1 MKEGEG
7 TVTKKRGPTRRKRA
21 KRNGYLIRL
30 YARLAIVILCFVLSV
45 SAPTGSGNAGAPVRE
60 SARTSV
66 EQATTLTAKKETLR
80 QLLTTAG
87 KLRRANDARQA
98 VLTLNEAGRLQLDLN
113 LKPEALRTF
122 KESQALLDHHA
133 DAVTTVNTL
142 NGLASAYV
150 ELDQYKKAKPILD
163 QARTISEQNNYP
175 AGKAEALLLLSQCE
189 NNDNHADALTTADEA
204 LTLWQNIGDN
214 AGVARSHL
222 LIGNYQFAQTNLVD
236 AEQSFQAAL
245 DRARALND
253 PALQAESLVYLS
265 FVAFRKGAWQDM
277 FPLLVAAEALI
288 NGQDEP
294 FLMGQITAGLADV
307 FLETGLPEVG
317 LEKYQQALEYFRQTN
332 SQRAMIG
339 MWWGIGKS
347 LYILE
352 RYPEALTKLQQSLA
366 DAESNELPSWVAS
379 SHDYLGRTYAAM
391 NDQTKALEHFSLA
404 LDSYLKL
411 RNPMEEARIRAL
423 MGQIHE
429 AQGNLDE
436 ASALY
441 QQSLKTFDLLNDRV
455 NRSVT
460 LFAIGRLEMKQG
472 HYDSAENYFRDSIET
487 TENIRRMSP
496 SRDLTAAF
504 SATVHDRYEQYIQCL
519 MRRNDKQSAVQAF
532 EISESARARSLA
544 EFLRNTETNLLANID
559 PELAKREKSLRLL
572 LRRADDERIA
582 LLAGKYKKENLDKL
596 DARIAELEAE
606 YKSVYANIS
615 ERYPAYHQIT
625 QPKSWDLARIQNEVV
640 GDDDTILLEY
650 IIGDERSYVWAVT
663 RNNFTSHEIPG
674 EVTKAAAAVYKL
686 IKDPAR
692 SGNENELAQA
702 TGTLAQMIL
711 SPVAAELNK
720 RRIIVIS
727 DGALNYIPFQ
737 ILPSPASDSELMVE
751 RHAIVNAPSASILGE
766 LREEASARGVRSKVL
781 AAFGNPALSPVSAQ
795 RSDDKTTDQ
804 VAGAKTDDSPLQYAL
819 RDVEL
824 NGDTFDPAA
833 TGELFYAEREI
844 NSLREIV
851 SPAESFA
858 ATGATANRDQ
868 LFSMDLSQYAI
879 LHFATHGL
887 LDPQRPERSRLLL
900 STVDSHGKALKGFIE
915 LGDVY
920 SLRAPVDLVVLS
932 ACQTGLGKD
941 LRGEGLVGLTRGF
954 MYAGATSV
962 VASLWKVDDE
972 ATAEL
977 MKRFYLEMLHNQ
989 KTPDEALQIAQ
1000 NSIRER
1006 PEWRA
1011 PHYWAG
1017 FTLQGEYRY
1026 EVNSAR
1032 GWRKHSTLMLVGA
1045 VMILSVGVFG
1055 LYRYRVSASK
1065 K

>member
-1 MKEGEG
+1 MKERKRRPN
-7 TVTKKRGPTRRKRA
+7 KKRGPARRKRA
-21 KRNGYLIRL
+21 IRNGYLIRL
-30 YARLAIVILCFVLSV
+30 YARFSIVILCLLFPVSV
-45 SAPTGSGNAGAPVRE
+45 PTGSGNARAPVSE
-60 SARTSV
+60 SARES
-66 EQATTLTAKKETLR
+66 TTLADKKETLR
-80 QLLTTAG
+80 QLLTSAA
-87 KLRRANDARQA
+87 KLRRANDARKA

-113 LKPEALRTF
+113 LKPEALLTF
-122 KESQALLDHHA
+122 KESQAMLDHHA
-133 DAVTTVNTL
+133 GAITTVDTL

-150 ELDQYKKAKPILD
+150 ELDKYLEAQPILE
-163 QARTISEQNNYP
+163 QARAISEQNNYP
-175 AGKAEALLLLSQCE
+175 TGKAETLLLLSQCQNNE
-189 NNDNHADALTTADEA
+189 NHVLALTTAEEA

-214 AGVARSHL
+214 SGIARSHL
-222 LIGNYQFAQTNLVD
+222 RIGGYQFAQTNLVD

-245 DRARALND
+245 DRSRALND
-253 PALQAESLVYLS
+253 PILQAESLVYLS
-265 FVAFRKGAWQDM
+265 YVAFRKGAWQDM

-288 NGQDEP
+288 NGQAKP

-307 FLETGLPEVG
+307 FIETGLPEVG
-317 LEKYQQALEYFRQTN
+317 LEKYQQAHEYYRQAN
-332 SQRAMIG
+332 SQRALIG
-339 MWWGIGKS
+339 MSWGTGKS

-352 RYPEALTKLQQSLA
+352 RYPEALATLQQTLA
-366 DAESNELPSWVAS
+366 DAESNKLPSWVAL

-391 NDQTKALEHFSLA
+391 NDRAQALEHFSLA
-404 LDSYLKL
+404 LDLYLKMS
-411 RNPMEEARIRAL
+411 NPMEEARIRAL
-423 MGQIHE
+423 MGQIQE
-429 AQGNLDE
+429 DQGNPDKAL
-436 ASALY
+436 ALY
-441 QQSLKTFDLLNDRV
+441 QQSLKTFAALNDRV

-460 LFAIGRLEMKQG
+460 LFAMGRLEMKTG
-472 HYDSAENYFRDSIET
+472 NYDSAENYFRDSIEA
-487 TENIRRMSP
+487 TENIRRLST

-519 MRRNDKQSAVQAF
+519 MRRGDKQSAVQAF

-544 EFLRNTETNLLANID
+544 EFLRSTETNLLANID
-559 PELAKREKSLRLL
+559 PELAKREKSLRQL
-572 LRRADDERIA
+572 LRATEDARIA
-582 LLAGKYKKENLDKL
+582 LLARQYEKEDLERL
-596 DARIAELEAE
+596 DARMVELEAE

-615 ERYPAYHQIT
+615 EHYPAYNQIT
-625 QPKSWDLARIQNEVV
+625 QPKSWDLARIQKEVI

-650 IIGDERSYVWAVT
+650 IIGVDRSYVWAVT
-663 RNNFTSHEIPG
+663 RNSFTSHEIQG
-674 EVTKAAAAVYKL
+674 EVSKVAETVYKL
-686 IKDPAR
+686 VKDPTG

-702 TGTLAQMIL
+702 TRALAQMIL
-711 SPVAAELNK
+711 SPVATELNK
-720 RRIIVIS
+720 RRLIVIS

-737 ILPSPASDSELMVE
+737 ILPSPASDSKLLVD

-766 LREEASARGVRSKVL
+766 LREEASERGVRSKVL
-781 AAFGNPALSPVSAQ
+781 AAFGNPALGPVSAQ
-795 RSDDKTTDQ
+795 RSDSKTSEQ
-804 VAGAKTDDSPLQYAL
+804 VATAKTEDSPLQYAL
-819 RDVEL
+819 RDMEL
-824 NGDTFDPAA
+824 NDDTFDPAA
-833 TGELFYAEREI
+833 AGELFYAEREI
-844 NSLREIV
+844 NSLRDIV

-858 ATGATANRDQ
+858 ATGHTANRDQ

-887 LDPQRPERSRLLL
+887 LDPKHPERSRLLL
-900 STVDSHGKALKGFIE
+900 STVDSHGKKVKGFIE
-915 LGDVY
+915 LGDIY

-932 ACQTGLGKD
+932 ACRTGLGKD

-977 MKRFYLEMLHNQ
+977 MKRFYLEMLHNH

-1026 EVNSAR
+1026 AVNSAR
-1032 GWRKHSTLMLVGA
+1032 GWRKYSTLMMVGA
-1045 VMILSVGVFG
+1045 AAILLAGVFG
-1055 LYRYRVSASK
+1055 CYRYRVGVSASK